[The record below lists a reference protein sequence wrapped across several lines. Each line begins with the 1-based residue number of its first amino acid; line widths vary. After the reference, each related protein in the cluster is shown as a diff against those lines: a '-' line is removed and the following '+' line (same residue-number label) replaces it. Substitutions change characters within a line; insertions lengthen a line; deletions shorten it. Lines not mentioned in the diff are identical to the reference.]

1 VTDPTTGGGPGPT
14 ATCPWC
20 SATIPAAVATCPS
33 CGAALGAAAEDAA
46 DAIPGVTTIDP
57 ITAARK
63 PIKPPNRL
71 VSWLAGDLDPL
82 PEPQPSLTVRP
93 ATGQG
98 GGAPLAGTGPESYAP
113 PSAEVRREM
122 ARLELEA
129 IRAELEA
136 AGPEATPPGDSAE
149 PEGGEGRGQDEGAA
163 PA

>member
-1 VTDPTTGGGPGPT
+1 VTDPTTGGVPDS
-14 ATCPWC
+14 AARCPWC
-20 SATIPAAVATCPS
+20 SAEITPGVTTCPS
-33 CGAALGAAAEDAA
+33 CGAALSGAAEDDR

-63 PIKPPNRL
+63 PVKQPNRL

-82 PEPQPSLTVRP
+82 PGPDPTLALHATVP
-93 ATGQG
+93 GTLPP
-98 GGAPLAGTGPESYAP
+98 APLDGAGPESYAP

-129 IRAELEA
+129 IRAELESA
-136 AGPEATPPGDSAE
+136 APEAAPPGEAGPAE
-149 PEGGEGRGQDEGAA
+149 PTAAQDEGGS